1 MGPANGGPPPA
12 PPGPSPD
19 WRPPSSVGPAPTAP
33 AGPGSPPPPPAG
45 PTGSGGSGKRRLLA
59 IGAAV
64 VVALGVTGGILF
76 TRSSSPPKPIP
87 VAPPTPVATQS
98 APPTASAPIVP
109 RSAQPLANDE
119 IVWPHRVGGNWDI
132 TTMTTDGTLGT
143 PLTDSPEEDNFPVIS
158 ADRRTIVYLHRT
170 SPTTREL
177 HVMGADGTGDRPLFA
192 TVPAGCADMTRPA
205 FGGPTL
211 QLVLPCLDPTTGDT
225 TLNLVSLDGTV
236 VRVVDSGWLSDPAM
250 TPDGRFVLYWRND
263 ARQEGGA
270 IYRAPLDGSG
280 PPVPITP
287 GGAIHDND
295 AAASPNGDLVA
306 ITRAGQ
312 GIWTVALGGSGVA
325 TQLTKQGGDQDPS
338 WSPDGSQITFKRQDQ
353 LWVMDADGGNAKRIS
368 KPGDIGTAAAW
379 SPR

>member
-1 MGPANGGPPPA
+1 VPA
-12 PPGPSPD
+12 
-19 WRPPSSVGPAPTAP
+19 
-33 AGPGSPPPPPAG
+33 
-45 PTGSGGSGKRRLLA
+45 
-59 IGAAV
+59 
-64 VVALGVTGGILF
+64 
-76 TRSSSPPKPIP
+76 
-87 VAPPTPVATQS
+87 PVATQS
-98 APPTASAPIVP
+98 APPTAAAPILP
-109 RSAQPLANDE
+109 RSAQPLGNDV
-119 IVWPHRVGGNWDI
+119 IVWPHKVGDNWDI

-177 HVMGADGTGDRPLFA
+177 HVMGADGTGDRPLFT
-192 TVPAGCADMTRPA
+192 TVPTGCADLTRPA

-211 QLVLPCLDPTTGDT
+211 QLVLPCLDPATGDT

-236 VRVVDSGWLSDPAM
+236 VRVIDRGWLSDPAM
-250 TPDGRFVLYWRND
+250 TPDGRYVVYWRND

-270 IYRAPLDGSG
+270 IFRAPLDGSG

-287 GGAIHDND
+287 GGSVHDND
-295 AAASPNGDLVA
+295 PAASPDGDVIA

-312 GIWTVALGGSGVA
+312 GIWTVALGSGAA

-353 LWVMDADGGNAKRIS
+353 LWVMDADGGNAERIS
-368 KPGDIGTAAAW
+368 KPGNIGTAAAW